1 MDAKEAESNLKIREI
16 EENDDVSKL
25 DFTDDDKTDPLEVNA
40 FFHSPKA
47 NEYQKQK
54 LTSIWVVFYQDKLVG
69 CFTLSMSAVGI
80 VKLSG
85 EELVVKAGEMKS
97 YPAVLLG
104 QFGVDKAFRHKGIGY
119 WVCQHF
125 TGLTRRLS
133 KKIACRYI
141 VLQTDENRTQLY
153 QKLHFELSPKK
164 PVEGRVWMYRR
175 LEH

>member
-1 MDAKEAESNLKIREI
+1 MNSEEAISDLKIREI
-16 EENDDVSKL
+16 ENTDDISKL

-54 LTSIWVVFYQDKLVG
+54 LTSIWVVFYKDELVG
-69 CFTLSMSAVGI
+69 CFTLSMFAVGI
-80 VKLSG
+80 VKLAG

-104 QFGVDKAFRHKGIGY
+104 QFGVDKAFRGKGIGY
-119 WVCQHF
+119 WICQHF
-125 TGLTRRLS
+125 TGLSRRLS

-141 VLQTDENRTQLY
+141 VLQTDENRTKLY
-153 QKLHFELSPKK
+153 NKLHFELSPKK
-164 PVEGRVWMYRR
+164 PVDGKVWMYRR
-175 LEH
+175 LEN